1 LTALRAALEERSREQ
16 SPYQWARTQVNI
28 GLTLL
33 TLSKRGGG
41 NKAADAVIA
50 AFKEAL
56 SVFQEANAPRDIAR
70 VANLLAE
77 AHALKR

>member
-1 LTALRAALEERSREQ
+1 M
-16 SPYQWARTQVNI
+16 NI

-41 NKAADAVIA
+41 KAAEKSIA
-50 AFKEAL
+50 AFKQAL
-56 SVFQEANAPRDIAR
+56 SVFQEANARRGVAR

-77 AHALKR
+77 AHALKK

>member
-33 TLSKRGGG
+33 TLSRRGGG
-41 NKAADAVIA
+41 NKVAHAAIT

-56 SVFQEANAPRDIAR
+56 SGRPMPGGISRWSKAFPPKIE
-70 VANLLAE
+70 
-77 AHALKR
+77 H